1 MPPTPPQW
9 MTRTYEL
16 CIRNTCQVLQQQFAC
31 PEFKD
36 KIDYTPYR
44 QFNKA
49 GKRIWLNFMSGD
61 WAWKQAVGPM
71 YLISLYINANLSLK
85 DIIAEDP
92 RTHGS
97 VLIPVIGGSNKTTVL
112 VLTGHQEYHP
122 VYQSPGNFK
131 NTACHTHGLGVMPVA
146 FLPILK
152 ST

>member
-1 MPPTPPQW
+1 
-9 MTRTYEL
+9 
-16 CIRNTCQVLQQQFAC
+16 
-31 PEFKD
+31 
-36 KIDYTPYR
+36 
-44 QFNKA
+44 
-49 GKRIWLNFMSGD
+49 MSGD